1 MAVSAVVV
9 EADVAADV
17 EAAVVVAASANV
29 TNAMGMATSP
39 GIASL
44 ENEYYALLPPESG
57 TQKRVCIN
65 TKIQ

>member
-29 TNAMGMATSP
+29 TNAMVRLSVHVNMPTWDFF
-39 GIASL
+39 L
-44 ENEYYALLPPESG
+44 
-57 TQKRVCIN
+57 R
-65 TKIQ
+65 